1 MSSREDDSVAHDD
14 ANTIRIQHSAHI
26 PVGLNFLQDAAIQ
39 LIPERDRGKVNDVIR
54 MVRSLFHFGAM
65 EKRDRIRRDF
75 ALANVRAGEERSV
88 GYTDDILGPTLF
100 ESSSM
105 DFVGEFCSLMA
116 DAEYTLLTQ
125 KEWELASAEDFM
137 FTLPVHINWSIHDG
151 SLLKLFLS
159 KNPMLAS
166 GLPQFSEKALV
177 FKRGTGMATAK
188 GLFINEKIELL

>member
-1 MSSREDDSVAHDD
+1 
-14 ANTIRIQHSAHI
+14 
-26 PVGLNFLQDAAIQ
+26 
-39 LIPERDRGKVNDVIR
+39 
-54 MVRSLFHFGAM
+54 
-65 EKRDRIRRDF
+65 
-75 ALANVRAGEERSV
+75 
-88 GYTDDILGPTLF
+88 
-100 ESSSM
+100 
-105 DFVGEFCSLMA
+105 MA

-188 GLFINEKIELL
+188 GLFINEKIELLLEMLVKEPLMKLMGIAKPVFVNASSRDSKSLSDKGSKSKTETRWWLNV